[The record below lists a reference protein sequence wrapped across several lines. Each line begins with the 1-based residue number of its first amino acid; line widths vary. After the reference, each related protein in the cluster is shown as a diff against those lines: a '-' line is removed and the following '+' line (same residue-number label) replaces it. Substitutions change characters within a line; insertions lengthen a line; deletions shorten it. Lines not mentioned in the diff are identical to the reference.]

1 MPIVKRSSSY
11 GKKVVKTLSSPLE
24 NVKSS
29 SSVSKV
35 VSVSPSINIIK
46 SKPATQIVLDVTD
59 LGPLAQIAA
68 SDVNTLV
75 NGTYLVFDKAQ
86 GQFISTHNIGAATT
100 NIAGYDV
107 LQDVPSDNAVIA
119 FDAATQKWVFD
130 SPFEVVDL
138 SDGVD
143 DDSQDYGTF

>member
-1 MPIVKRSSSY
+1 MPIVKRSSSS
-11 GKKVVKTLSSPLE
+11 GKKVVKASSAPLE
-24 NVKSS
+24 NVKSFS
-29 SSVSKV
+29 TVSKV
-35 VSVSPSINIIK
+35 ISVSPSINIIK
-46 SKPATQIVLDVTD
+46 SKPATEIVLDVTD

-68 SDVNTLV
+68 TDINTIV
-75 NGTYLVFDKAQ
+75 NGTYLVFDSIQ

-100 NIAGYDV
+100 NIGGYDIM
-107 LQDVPSDNAVIA
+107 PGEPADNSVIT
-119 FDAATQKWVFD
+119 FDSGSQKWVFD